1 LWLLVS
7 SHSRSE
13 QNAAFL
19 LNRQNEFKNA
29 AMSAKASGNIELA
42 KKYLRMAKVII
53 VTMMNIAATVVHFM
67 SVEFVYI

>member
-1 LWLLVS
+1 
-7 SHSRSE
+7 
-13 QNAAFL
+13 
-19 LNRQNEFKNA
+19 
-29 AMSAKASGNIELA
+29 MSAKASGNIELA